1 MRIWH
6 YMCNV
11 CIIYC
16 YRRFVNRY
24 RSITMQPAIRQL
36 PAVLLSALITYLIY
50 SRSFMF
56 LVPWWAFVLTLGVIF
71 LVADYG
77 LQMLY
82 QRINTAK
89 P

>member
-1 MRIWH
+1 
-6 YMCNV
+6 
-11 CIIYC
+11 
-16 YRRFVNRY
+16 
-24 RSITMQPAIRQL
+24 MQPAIRQL